1 MEKWLLAT
9 SDYGNEIKEDLSATV
24 GYDEKFNNAIV
35 RHSLYLKDEAIFRYP
50 NLVNVT
56 FHDMKKFY
64 LVNLVIGKQASQVR
78 ASKLTDY
85 ELTKKLLEQGEIDKL
100 QLSLDALKY
109 GINNDDNENGGTGR
123 GGDVGGNDT
132 DDGTPGPD
140 LLRKTSKQEMDE
152 IVRRLNYLRRITPD
166 VSPDNTSEKNYRII
180 ARQNQDRFQN
190 RQIKERERE
199 IKNIPKGIINY

>member
-1 MEKWLLAT
+1 
-9 SDYGNEIKEDLSATV
+9 
-24 GYDEKFNNAIV
+24 
-35 RHSLYLKDEAIFRYP
+35 
-50 NLVNVT
+50 
-56 FHDMKKFY
+56 MKKFD
-64 LVNLVIGKQASQVR
+64 LVNPVIDKLASQVR

-132 DDGTPGPD
+132 DDGTPGQD

-199 IKNIPKGIINY
+199 IKNIPKGIIN